1 MFHRHF
7 TSILKIF
14 SSASSHI
21 MSFIPYPKI
30 YGEQQTN
37 HKSRLC
43 KLVFA
48 EEDAKCCCSSHC
60 CLFTVFS
67 ELIYYSRFPWMQFF
81 YLETFLYVN
90 LEWNENYLVTNWIFL
105 SWKKIYVQ
113 YMQSSISAISKP
125 ALRVSATATENPLAL
140 TKKQKTNKQHWQAFD
155 WFSFFYKVGSQ
166 NFRSKATMMRTC
178 SNTVTV
184 FCLRRCT
191 SFTAIRWRSDH

>member
-1 MFHRHF
+1 
-7 TSILKIF
+7 
-14 SSASSHI
+14 

-105 SWKKIYVQ
+105 SWKKKYVQ
-113 YMQSSISAISKP
+113 YMQLSISAISKP
-125 ALRVSATATENPLAL
+125 ALWVSATATENPLVL
-140 TKKQKTNKQHWQAFD
+140 TKKKKKTLAGVRLIF
-155 WFSFFYKVGSQ
+155 FFFYKVGSQ

-184 FCLRRCT
+184 FYLRRCT
-191 SFTAIRWRSDH
+191 SFTAIRWRSDHWCRNALRGRCEHWCTWAW